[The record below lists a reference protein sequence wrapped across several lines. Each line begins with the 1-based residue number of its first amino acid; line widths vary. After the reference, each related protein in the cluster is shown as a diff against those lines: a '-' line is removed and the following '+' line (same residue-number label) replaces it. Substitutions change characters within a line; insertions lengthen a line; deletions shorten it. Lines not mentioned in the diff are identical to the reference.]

1 MLNRPRPVLAASLAI
16 VLIGVCLVPGG
27 TSTADAQPRTRR
39 AAHQRTP
46 YAQGY
51 QKGYSNGYLAGL
63 ADWKKGAARDFQ
75 HAVSLRSG
83 ETAASAGASA
93 PGKYRDGY
101 DLGFELGYTDG
112 YYGRTRN
119 AVLPPNAEQERAN
132 LARAASVDQSNS
144 QAGPVDQPPARAE
157 NEPSGRSRRAAD
169 YPPSANHNVPAD
181 TELRL
186 KLNSAIDTRT
196 ARRGDRFTA
205 VVISPSDFDGATIEG
220 HIANVQRSSRVSGKT
235 ELALAF
241 DKIVFAD
248 GARRPI
254 DAQLERVVRTE
265 AVKKVDDE
273 GNIESESRTTES
285 EKRGAIGAAAGAI
298 IGGIAG
304 GGKGALIGIL
314 IGGAAGVGTVYVEGN
329 NDLIL
334 DTGAELVIRT
344 AGRSATR

>member
-1 MLNRPRPVLAASLAI
+1 MLKRIRSALLVSLAS
-16 VLIGVCLVPGG
+16 VLIGAYIVPS
-27 TSTADAQPRTRR
+27 TSAVAYSQPRTRR
-39 AAHQRTP
+39 ATARARTP

-51 QKGYSNGYLAGL
+51 QKGYGNGYLAGL
-63 ADWKKGAARDFQ
+63 ADWKKGVPRDFQ
-75 HAVSLRSG
+75 HSV
-83 ETAASAGASA
+83 AAQPGNQVAGQGASA
-93 PGKYRDGY
+93 PSKYRDGY
-101 DLGFELGYTDG
+101 DVGFELGYTDG
-112 YYGRTRN
+112 YYGRARN
-119 AVLPPNAEQERAN
+119 AALPPNAELERAN
-132 LARAASVDQSNS
+132 LARAASADQSPS
-144 QAGPVDQPPARAE
+144 RGDSVDQPPARAD
-157 NEPSGRSRRAAD
+157 SGQASRRAD
-169 YPPSANHNVPAD
+169 YPPAPSYNIPGD

-196 ARRGDRFTA
+196 SRRGDRFTA
-205 VVISPSDFDGATIEG
+205 AVLSPSDYEGATIEG

-235 ELALAF
+235 ELGLAF
-241 DKIVFAD
+241 DRIIFQD
-248 GARRPI
+248 GTRRPI
-254 DAQLERVVRTE
+254 DAQLERVIRTE
-265 AVKKVDDE
+265 AVKKVDEE
-273 GNIESESRTTES
+273 GNIESQSRTTES